1 MPVCIAELPRMEMKS
16 DAILRICVVY
26 RESGL
31 PHPGPLQ
38 RRGGR
43 GNVILGFGIENL
55 EFGIWNL
62 EFVTWDL
69 EFVLCICHLRYLRR
83 IASKWPPADCPALRP
98 IGAIIF
104 CLA

>member
-1 MPVCIAELPRMEMKS
+1 MEMKS

-43 GNVILGFGIENL
+43 GNVILGFGIKIL

-62 EFVTWDL
+62 
-69 EFVLCICHLRYLRR
+69 
-83 IASKWPPADCPALRP
+83 
-98 IGAIIF
+98 
-104 CLA
+104 